1 MFLSIK
7 VVSTPPPRI
16 VSYINNNGDAFLNIQ
31 AEAGL

>member
-7 VVSTPPPRI
+7 VVSTPPRI